1 MAEKLYTIPVN
12 DALEF
17 TLGPSYMEEDIRA
30 MTDKAG
36 FCKEHVT
43 KMYAK
48 GNRLGMALMY
58 QTHTYE
64 LIKSLE
70 KIKPESKGGFL
81 KKADNSKLEE
91 YIKKISGS
99 CFICNRIKDVFERYI
114 YTIMYLWKNDN
125 DFKEKYK
132 KSKGFCIEHYGMLI
146 EYASKELSGK
156 NLEEFVE
163 VTRTLFL
170 DNMKRV
176 KEDLDWFIDKFDY
189 RYKDEPWKNSKDAL
203 PRMLQK
209 VNSSD
214 IKE

>member
-1 MAEKLYTIPVN
+1 
-12 DALEF
+12 
-17 TLGPSYMEEDIRA
+17 
-30 MTDKAG
+30 
-36 FCKEHVT
+36 
-43 KMYAK
+43 
-48 GNRLGMALMY
+48 MALMY

-64 LIKSLE
+64 LIKQLE
-70 KIKPESKGGFL
+70 KIKPESKSGFL
-81 KKADNSKLEE
+81 KKADNSKLES
-91 YIKKISGS
+91 YIKELSCS
-99 CFICNRIKDVFERYI
+99 CFICKRIEDVFERYI
-114 YTIMYLWKNDN
+114 ITIMYLWKNDK

-163 VTRTLFL
+163 VTRSLFL

>member
-1 MAEKLYTIPVN
+1 MAEKLYTIPVNDTFEMDCECPVCEMYRKLEN

-36 FCKEHVT
+36 FCKDHVT

-48 GNRLGMALMY
+48 GNRLGMVLMY

-91 YIKKISGS
+91 YHNSK
-99 CFICNRIKDVFERYI
+99 NMFELK
-114 YTIMYLWKNDN
+114 M
-125 DFKEKYK
+125 
-132 KSKGFCIEHYGMLI
+132 IE
-146 EYASKELSGK
+146 ARKELDKIPESK
-156 NLEEFVE
+156 WYVYD
-163 VTRTLFL
+163 RL
-170 DNMKRV
+170 DNS
-176 KEDLDWFIDKFDY
+176 EYSGFIDD
-189 RYKDEPWKNSKDAL
+189 SKSISNLAKIFPSL
-203 PRMLQK
+203 
-209 VNSSD
+209 
-214 IKE
+214 

>member
-1 MAEKLYTIPVN
+1 
-12 DALEF
+12 
-17 TLGPSYMEEDIRA
+17 
-30 MTDKAG
+30 
-36 FCKEHVT
+36 
-43 KMYAK
+43 
-48 GNRLGMALMY
+48 MALMY

-64 LIKSLE
+64 LIKQLE

-81 KKADNSKLEE
+81 KKADNSKLES
-91 YIKKISGS
+91 YIKELSCS
-99 CFICNRIKDVFERYI
+99 CFICNRIEDVFERYI
-114 YTIMYLWKNDN
+114 ITIMYLWKNDK

-163 VTRTLFL
+163 VTRSLFL

>member
-1 MAEKLYTIPVN
+1 
-12 DALEF
+12 
-17 TLGPSYMEEDIRA
+17 MEEDIRA

-36 FCKEHVT
+36 FCKDHVA
-43 KMYAK
+43 KMYAR

-64 LIKSLE
+64 LIKQLE
-70 KIKPESKGGFL
+70 KIKPEAKGGFL
-81 KKADNSKLEE
+81 KKADNSKLEA
-91 YIKKISGS
+91 YVKQISDS

-114 YTIMYLWKNDN
+114 ITIMYLWKNDN

-163 VTRTLFL
+163 VTRSLFL

>member
-1 MAEKLYTIPVN
+1 
-12 DALEF
+12 
-17 TLGPSYMEEDIRA
+17 
-30 MTDKAG
+30 
-36 FCKEHVT
+36 
-43 KMYAK
+43 
-48 GNRLGMALMY
+48 
-58 QTHTYE
+58 
-64 LIKSLE
+64 
-70 KIKPESKGGFL
+70 
-81 KKADNSKLEE
+81 
-91 YIKKISGS
+91 
-99 CFICNRIKDVFERYI
+99 
-114 YTIMYLWKNDN
+114 
-125 DFKEKYK
+125 
-132 KSKGFCIEHYGMLI
+132 MLI

-163 VTRTLFL
+163 VTRNLFL